1 MATTI
6 SPPAARHGLP
16 PGPRAKPH
24 ATAAPT
30 SESALARW
38 VLIAAALAYLFL
50 FLGLPLFVV
59 FQEALKKG
67 IGAYFTALRDPEL
80 LHALRLTL
88 LVAGIAVPLNVT
100 FGVAAAWAITKGKV
114 RGRTLLI
121 ALADLPLAVSPVIA
135 GLTFMLRFGMQGWL
149 GPWLT
154 AHDIKVAF
162 TVTAVVLATIFVTLP
177 FVARE
182 LIPLMEEQGVVE
194 EEAAVTLGASGWQI
208 FKRVTLPNIRWGLL
222 YGVVLCNA
230 RAMGEFGAVSVVSGR
245 IRGETTTLPLHIE
258 ILYNEYDF
266 TAAFAASSLLALL
279 AVVTLTAKHLLE
291 RSHHAARAR
300 IIDEQHEQHEHHERQ
315 S

>member
-6 SPPAARHGLP
+6 APPAPRHGLP
-16 PGPRAKPH
+16 PGPRVKH
-24 ATAAPT
+24 RVTATPT
-30 SESALARW
+30 TESPIARW
-38 VLIAAALAYLFL
+38 GLIAVALAYLFI

-59 FQEALKKG
+59 FQEAFKKG
-67 IGAYFTALRDPEL
+67 IGAYFAALRDPEL

-135 GLTFMLRFGMQGWL
+135 GLTFMLLFGMQGWL
-149 GPWLT
+149 GPWLR
-154 AHDIKVAF
+154 AHDIQIAF

-222 YGVVLCNA
+222 YGIVLCNA

-245 IRGETTTLPLHIE
+245 IRGQTTTLPLHIE

-266 TAAFAASSLLALL
+266 TAAFAASSILAML
-279 AVVTLTAKHLLE
+279 AVVTLAAKHLLE

-300 IIDEQHEQHEHHERQ
+300 IVQAQHEQPERQ

>member
-1 MATTI
+1 MSTTSVPPAPRHGIAPGSRTRQRTVTATT
-6 SPPAARHGLP
+6 GE
-16 PGPRAKPH
+16 G
-24 ATAAPT
+24 ATA
-30 SESALARW
+30 RRI
-38 VLIAAALAYLFL
+38 LIGIAVAYLFL

-67 IGAYFTALRDPEL
+67 VAAYFTALRDPEL

-88 LVAGIAVPLNVT
+88 LVAGIAVPLNVA
-100 FGVAAAWAITKGKV
+100 FGIAAAWAITKGKV
-114 RGRTLLI
+114 RGRTLLV

-135 GLTFMLRFGMQGWL
+135 GLTFMLLFGMQGWF
-149 GPWLT
+149 GPWLK
-154 AHDIKVAF
+154 AHDIRIAF
-162 TVTAVVLATIFVTLP
+162 TVSAVVLATIFVTLP

-182 LIPLMEEQGVVE
+182 LIPLMEEQGVTE

-208 FKRVTLPNIRWGLL
+208 FRRVTLPNIRWGLL

-245 IRGETTTLPLHIE
+245 IRGQTTTLPLHIE

-266 TAAFAASSLLALL
+266 TAAFAASSLLAML
-279 AVVTLTAKHLLE
+279 AVVTLAAKHLLE

-300 IIDEQHEQHEHHERQ
+300 LIREQQERQ

>member
-1 MATTI
+1 MSTTI
-6 SPPAARHGLP
+6 APPAPRHGLP

-24 ATAAPT
+24 AVAAPT
-30 SESALARW
+30 SEGKVARW
-38 VLIAAALAYLFL
+38 ALIGAALAYLFL

-59 FQEALKKG
+59 FEEAFKKG
-67 IGAYFTALRDPEL
+67 FGAYLAALRDPEL

-88 LVAGIAVPLNVT
+88 IVAGIAVPLNVV
-100 FGVAAAWAITKGKV
+100 FGLSAAWAITKGKV
-114 RGRTLLI
+114 RGRTLLV

-135 GLTFMLRFGMQGWL
+135 GLTFMLLFGMQGWF
-149 GPWLT
+149 GPWLK
-154 AHDIKVAF
+154 AHDIQIAF
-162 TVTAVVLATIFVTLP
+162 TVTAVVVATVFVTLP

-208 FKRVTLPNIRWGLL
+208 FRRVTLPNIRWGLL

-245 IRGETTTLPLHIE
+245 IRGQTTTLPLHIE

-266 TAAFAASSLLALL
+266 TAAFAASSLLAML

-300 IIDEQHEQHEHHERQ
+300 IKREQEERT

>member
-6 SPPAARHGLP
+6 VPGARQHGLP
-16 PGPRAKPH
+16 PGPRVRAH
-24 ATAAPT
+24 TGSATN
-30 SESALARW
+30 ESALARRA
-38 VLIAAALAYLFL
+38 LIGVALAYLFV
-50 FLGLPLFVV
+50 FLGLPLYVV
-59 FQEALKKG
+59 FQEAFKKG
-67 IGAYFTALRDPEL
+67 FAAYFAALREPEL

-88 LVAGIAVPLNVT
+88 LVAGIAVPLNVV
-100 FGVAAAWAITKGKV
+100 FGIAAAWAITKGRV

-135 GLTFMLRFGMQGWL
+135 GLTFMLLFGMQGWF
-149 GPWLT
+149 GPWLK
-154 AHDIKVAF
+154 AHDIRIAF

-182 LIPLMEEQGVVE
+182 LIPLMEEQGVTE

-208 FKRVTLPNIRWGLL
+208 FRRVTAPNIRWGLL
-222 YGVVLCNA
+222 YGIVLCNA

-245 IRGETTTLPLHIE
+245 IRGQTTTLPLHIE

-279 AVVTLTAKHLLE
+279 AVVTLAAKHLLE

-300 IIDEQHEQHEHHERQ
+300 IIQEQEERR

>member
-1 MATTI
+1 MATI
-6 SPPAARHGLP
+6 IAPPAPRHGLP
-16 PGPRAKPH
+16 PGPRPKARAPRV
-24 ATAAPT
+24 TSAPT
-30 SESALARW
+30 SESAVARW
-38 VLIAAALAYLFL
+38 VLIGVALAYLFV

-59 FQEALKKG
+59 FQEAFRKG
-67 IGAYFTALRDPEL
+67 AAAYVAALREPEL

-88 LVAGIAVPLNVT
+88 TVAAIAVPLNVV
-100 FGVAAAWAITKGKV
+100 FGLAAAWAIAKGKV
-114 RGRTLLI
+114 PGRTMLV

-135 GLTFMLRFGMQGWL
+135 GLTFMLLFGMQGWF
-149 GPWLT
+149 GPWLK
-154 AHDIKVAF
+154 AHDIQIAF

-194 EEAAVTLGASGWQI
+194 EEAGVTLGASGWQI
-208 FKRVTLPNIRWGLL
+208 FRRVTLPNIRWGLL

-266 TAAFAASSLLALL
+266 TAAFAASSILAML
-279 AVVTLTAKHLLE
+279 AVVTLAAKHLLE
-291 RSHHAARAR
+291 RSTRAAQAR
-300 IIDEQHEQHEHHERQ
+300 NALYESQEKQ

>member
-1 MATTI
+1 MSTTI
-6 SPPAARHGLP
+6 APPAPRHGLP

-24 ATAAPT
+24 AVAAPT
-30 SESALARW
+30 SEGKVARW
-38 VLIAAALAYLFL
+38 ALIGVALAYLFL

-59 FQEALKKG
+59 FEEAFKKG
-67 IGAYFTALRDPEL
+67 VGAYLVALRDPEL

-88 LVAGIAVPLNVT
+88 IVAGIAVPLNVV
-100 FGVAAAWAITKGKV
+100 FGLSAAWAITKGKV
-114 RGRTLLI
+114 RGRTLLV

-135 GLTFMLRFGMQGWL
+135 GLTFMLLFGMQGWF
-149 GPWLT
+149 GPWLK
-154 AHDIKVAF
+154 AHDIQIAF
-162 TVTAVVLATIFVTLP
+162 TVTAVVVATVFVTLP

-208 FKRVTLPNIRWGLL
+208 FRRVTLPNIRWGLL

-245 IRGETTTLPLHIE
+245 IRGQTTTLPLHIE

-266 TAAFAASSLLALL
+266 TAAFAASSLLAML

-300 IIDEQHEQHEHHERQ
+300 IKREQEERT

>member
-1 MATTI
+1 MSTTI
-6 SPPAARHGLP
+6 APPAARHGLP
-16 PGPRAKPH
+16 PGPRAKH
-24 ATAAPT
+24 RATATPT
-30 SESALARW
+30 TESAIARW
-38 VLIAAALAYLFL
+38 GLIAVALAYLFI

-59 FQEALKKG
+59 FQEAFKKG
-67 IGAYFTALRDPEL
+67 LGAYFTALREPEL

-88 LVAGIAVPLNVT
+88 LVAAIAVPLNVA

-114 RGRTLLI
+114 RGRTMLV

-135 GLTFMLRFGMQGWL
+135 GLTFMLLFGMQGWF
-149 GPWLT
+149 GPWLK
-154 AHDIKVAF
+154 AHDIQIAF
-162 TVTAVVLATIFVTLP
+162 TVSAVVLATILVTLP

-245 IRGETTTLPLHIE
+245 IRGQTTTLPLHIE
-258 ILYNEYDF
+258 IL
-266 TAAFAASSLLALL
+266 
-279 AVVTLTAKHLLE
+279 
-291 RSHHAARAR
+291 
-300 IIDEQHEQHEHHERQ
+300 
-315 S
+315 

>member
-1 MATTI
+1 MSTTTI
-6 SPPAARHGLP
+6 APPAGRHGIATGARP
-16 PGPRAKPH
+16 KRRAAVA
-24 ATAAPT
+24 ATA
-30 SESALARW
+30 ESATARW
-38 VLIAAALAYLFL
+38 ILIGIAFAYLFL

-67 IGAYFTALRDPEL
+67 VGAYLHALREPEL

-88 LVAGIAVPLNVT
+88 LVAGIAVPLNVV
-100 FGVAAAWAITKGKV
+100 FGLAAAWAITKGKV
-114 RGRTLLI
+114 RGHTLLV

-135 GLTFMLRFGMQGWL
+135 GLTFMLLFGMQGWF
-149 GPWLT
+149 GPWLK
-154 AHDIKVAF
+154 AHDIQIAF

-182 LIPLMEEQGVVE
+182 LIPLMEEQGVIE

-208 FKRVTLPNIRWGLL
+208 FRRVTLPNIRWGLL

-245 IRGETTTLPLHIE
+245 IRGQTTTLPLHIE

-266 TAAFAASSLLALL
+266 TAAFAASSLLAML
-279 AVVTLTAKHLLE
+279 AVVTLAAKHLLE

-300 IIDEQHEQHEHHERQ
+300 LIREQQEKQP
-315 S
+315 

>member
-1 MATTI
+1 MSTTI
-6 SPPAARHGLP
+6 APAAKRHGLP
-16 PGPRAKPH
+16 PGPRVR
-24 ATAAPT
+24 TRTGAPT
-30 SESALARW
+30 NESALARRA
-38 VLIAAALAYLFL
+38 LIGVALAYLFV
-50 FLGLPLFVV
+50 FLGLPLYVV
-59 FQEALKKG
+59 FQEALRKG
-67 IGAYFTALRDPEL
+67 FAAYFAALREPEL

-88 LVAGIAVPLNVT
+88 LVAGIAVPLNVA
-100 FGVAAAWAITKGKV
+100 FGVAAAWAITKGRV

-135 GLTFMLRFGMQGWL
+135 GLTFMLLFGMQGWF
-149 GPWLT
+149 GPWLK
-154 AHDIKVAF
+154 AHDIRIAF
-162 TVTAVVLATIFVTLP
+162 TVSAVVLATIFVTLP

-182 LIPLMEEQGVVE
+182 LIPLMEEQGVTE

-208 FKRVTLPNIRWGLL
+208 FRRVTAPNIRWGLL
-222 YGVVLCNA
+222 YGIVLCNA

-245 IRGETTTLPLHIE
+245 IRGQTTTLPLHIE

-300 IIDEQHEQHEHHERQ
+300 IIQEQEERQ

>member
-6 SPPAARHGLP
+6 VPGARQHGLP
-16 PGPRAKPH
+16 PGPRTQVH
-24 ATAAPT
+24 TAAAT
-30 SESALARW
+30 NESALARRA
-38 VLIAAALAYLFL
+38 LIGVALAYLFV
-50 FLGLPLFVV
+50 FLGLPLYVV
-59 FQEALKKG
+59 FQEAFRRGLA
-67 IGAYFTALRDPEL
+67 AYAAAISEPEL

-88 LVAGIAVPLNVT
+88 LVAAIAVPLNVL
-100 FGVAAAWAITKGKV
+100 FGIAAAWAITKGRV

-135 GLTFMLRFGMQGWL
+135 GLTFMLLFGMQGWF
-149 GPWLT
+149 GPWLR
-154 AHDIKVAF
+154 AHDIRIAF

-182 LIPLMEEQGVVE
+182 LIPLMEEQGVTE

-208 FKRVTLPNIRWGLL
+208 FRRVTAPNIRWGLL
-222 YGVVLCNA
+222 YGIVLCNA

-245 IRGETTTLPLHIE
+245 VRGQTTTLPLHIE

-279 AVVTLTAKHLLE
+279 AVVTLAAKHLLE

-300 IIDEQHEQHEHHERQ
+300 IIQEQEERQ
-315 S
+315 P

>member
-6 SPPAARHGLP
+6 VPGARQHGLP
-16 PGPRAKPH
+16 PGPRARVR
-24 ATAAPT
+24 TAAPT
-30 SESALARW
+30 NESALARR
-38 VLIAAALAYLFL
+38 VLIGAALAYLFV

-59 FQEALKKG
+59 FQEAFRKG
-67 IGAYFTALRDPEL
+67 FAAYVAALREPEL

-88 LVAGIAVPLNVT
+88 LVAGIAVPLNVA
-100 FGVAAAWAITKGKV
+100 FGIAAAWAITKGRV

-135 GLTFMLRFGMQGWL
+135 GLTFMLLFGMQGWF
-149 GPWLT
+149 GPWLR
-154 AHDIKVAF
+154 AHDIRIAF

-182 LIPLMEEQGVVE
+182 LIPLMEEQGVTE

-208 FKRVTLPNIRWGLL
+208 FRRVTAPNIRWGLL
-222 YGVVLCNA
+222 YGIVLCNA

-245 IRGETTTLPLHIE
+245 IRGQTTTLPLHIE

-279 AVVTLTAKHLLE
+279 AVVTLAAKHLLE
-291 RSHHAARAR
+291 RSHHSARAR
-300 IIDEQHEQHEHHERQ
+300 IIKEQEERQ
-315 S
+315 P